1 MPKRSELSI
10 EKRTEAVLCLL
21 RREESTSK
29 IARRYGVSEQTLYR
43 WRDQFLDGGKAGL
56 ASANG
61 KADPRDRK
69 IEQLEKDLIER
80 DRVVGELTIANR
92 VFKKL
97 SDGSL

>member
-1 MPKRSELSI
+1 MGRRSELSI

-21 RREESTSK
+21 RREEPATT
-29 IARRYGVSEQTLYR
+29 IARRYGVSEQSLYR

-61 KADPRDRK
+61 KADPRDRT
-69 IEQLEKDLIER
+69 IERLEKEVADR

-97 SDGSL
+97 SGESP